1 MAKVTVIGMEIANPG
16 NLGAIARVMQN
27 FGLDKLALI
36 NPKCNHLSKEALD
49 RATHAKSILQNAE
62 KIVSLKE
69 ARRKF
74 DTLVGTTARTGTDY
88 NLQRTPLSPVQFS
101 GMLSKLGNT
110 GIVLGREDH
119 GLSNE
124 EISLCDFIVT
134 IPAAKKYATMNVSHA
149 AAILLYE
156 IYMGSNEATAIK
168 MATGKDKEALL
179 KLIDHALAKIE
190 FTTNE
195 KRETQRKL
203 WKRLVGKSM
212 LTRREAFGLCGF
224 FRKLE

>member
-101 GMLSKLGNT
+101 GMLSK
-110 GIVLGREDH
+110 
-119 GLSNE
+119 
-124 EISLCDFIVT
+124 
-134 IPAAKKYATMNVSHA
+134 YAGTHA
-149 AAILLYE
+149 RLVESDDRL
-156 IYMGSNEATAIK
+156 
-168 MATGKDKEALL
+168 ALL
-179 KLIDHALAKIE
+179 VRELWELAGVE
-190 FTTNE
+190 CRAE
-195 KRETQRKL
+195 QWDGPLVDDRRQQLDPLGLHRELVARSSPTQAETADRVD
-203 WKRLVGKSM
+203 RQGAHP
-212 LTRREAFGLCGF
+212 LTS
-224 FRKLE
+224 